1 MNRIHA
7 PIALTGIHTDIGK
20 TVCAAVLVRALQ
32 CDYWKPIQ
40 AGSLEHTDS
49 DRVRELSDR
58 ITQIHPEAYR
68 LKLAESPH
76 SAARAEQIRIALTDL
91 HPPVTER
98 PLLIESAGG
107 VCSPINDQH
116 VVADLLAHYHWPTV
130 LVTQHYLGS
139 ISHTVS
145 AIDALKARGIR
156 ILGLIVNGDAHAES
170 EQFITQYSH
179 LPILAHITR
188 MDELSAHNV
197 AQQALRIAPQ
207 LAVLKEYWTL

>member
-1 MNRIHA
+1 MSHA
-7 PIALTGIHTDIGK
+7 YTPIALTGIHTDIGK
-20 TVCAAVLVRALQ
+20 TVCAAVLARALQ

-40 AGSLEHTDS
+40 AGSLDHTDS
-49 DRVRELSDR
+49 DTVRPLSD
-58 ITQIHPEAYR
+58 TTHIHPETYR
-68 LKLAESPH
+68 LQLAASPH
-76 SAARAEQIRIALTDL
+76 TAARAEQVTIALTDL
-91 HPPVTER
+91 NAPATQQ
-98 PLLIESAGG
+98 PLLIETAGG

-170 EQFITQYSH
+170 EQFITQYSG
-179 LPILAHITR
+179 LPILAHIER
-188 MDELSAHNV
+188 MTELSESAM
-197 AQQALRIAPQ
+197 AQQAQRIAPN
-207 LAVLKEYWTL
+207 LTVLRQHWT

>member
-1 MNRIHA
+1 MSHA
-7 PIALTGIHTDIGK
+7 YPPIALTGIHTDIGK
-20 TVCAAVLVRALQ
+20 TVCAAVLARALQ

-40 AGSLEHTDS
+40 AGSLDHTDS
-49 DRVRELSDR
+49 DTVRRLSDTTR
-58 ITQIHPEAYR
+58 IHPEAYR
-68 LKLAESPH
+68 LQCAASPH
-76 SAARAEQIRIALTDL
+76 TAARAEQVTIALTDL
-91 HPPVTER
+91 NAPATQQ
-98 PLLIESAGG
+98 PLLIETAGG

-156 ILGLIVNGDAHAES
+156 ILGLIVNGETHAES

>member
-1 MNRIHA
+1 MSHA
-7 PIALTGIHTDIGK
+7 YPPIALTGIHTDIGK
-20 TVCAAVLVRALQ
+20 TVCAAVLARALQ

-40 AGSLEHTDS
+40 AGSLDHTDS
-49 DRVRELSDR
+49 DTVRRLSDTTR
-58 ITQIHPEAYR
+58 IHPEAYR
-68 LKLAESPH
+68 LQLAASPH
-76 SAARAEQIRIALTDL
+76 TAARAEQVTIALTDL
-91 HPPVTER
+91 NAPATQQ
-98 PLLIESAGG
+98 PLLIETAGG

>member
-1 MNRIHA
+1 MSHA
-7 PIALTGIHTDIGK
+7 YPPIALTGIHTDIGK
-20 TVCAAVLVRALQ
+20 TVCAAVLARALQ

-40 AGSLEHTDS
+40 AGSLDHTDS
-49 DRVRELSDR
+49 GSVRELSG
-58 ITQIHPEAYR
+58 TTHIHPETYR
-68 LKLAESPH
+68 LQLAASPH
-76 SAARAEQIRIALTDL
+76 TAARAEQVTIALTDL
-91 HPPVTER
+91 NAPATQQ
-98 PLLIESAGG
+98 PLLIETAGG

>member
-1 MNRIHA
+1 MSHA
-7 PIALTGIHTDIGK
+7 YPPIALTGIHTDIGK
-20 TVCAAVLVRALQ
+20 TVCAAVLARALQ

-40 AGSLEHTDS
+40 AGSLDHTDS
-49 DRVRELSDR
+49 DTVRLVSD
-58 ITQIHPEAYR
+58 TTHTHPEAYR
-68 LKLAESPH
+68 LQWAASPH
-76 SAARAEQIRIALTDL
+76 TAARAEQVTIALTDL
-91 HPPVTER
+91 NAPATQQ
-98 PLLIESAGG
+98 PLLIETAGG

-145 AIDALKARGIR
+145 AIDALKARGTR